1 MVTKMSCMVIKKY
14 LESYAEPE
22 VEQFSL
28 NSPFYFDA
36 LLVLPVFDEPIENLN
51 HFLNLSSTK
60 SITMI
65 WVFNCPDNAC
75 EDAQARTM
83 QLMSH
88 FIGVLGAQRVEALG
102 KQNTDS
108 EYGIFLSQARKRLSV
123 LIVDR
128 CSKGNEIPAKQ
139 GVGLAR
145 KLGMDLGLKLLQ
157 QQTQA
162 EPVKWLHSCDADVC
176 LPHDYFDIAK
186 PERGDAVALYPFR
199 HVAEAGYEQAM
210 ALYDVSLRYYV
221 QQLASANSPYAFHT
235 IGSLIVVT
243 PTAYAQVRGVPKRS
257 GAEDF
262 YFLNKLAK
270 VGRVI
275 NLDQPILRVAGR
287 PSHRVPFGTGPA
299 ISKIKEMAEP
309 LKEYTFYH
317 PEIFLALKQVLAIV
331 SDSKQ
336 SIASVDL
343 FFEQVYD
350 KMEDEKAKLVISTL
364 KELKLEKQY
373 QHLGQKKDA
382 SSFKRAFHVWFD
394 AFVTLRFI
402 HILRD
407 KAYPNVT
414 LDTLPFEVRQQFGV

>member
-1 MVTKMSCMVIKKY
+1 MVINKSYTVVNKY

-22 VEQFSL
+22 VQQFSL
-28 NSPFYFDA
+28 NSSFSFDA
-36 LLVLPVFDEPIENLN
+36 LLVLPIFDEPIENLN
-51 HFLNLSSTK
+51 HFLNFSSNK
-60 SITMI
+60 VIAMI

-75 EDAQARTM
+75 EEAQERTM
-83 QLMSH
+83 QLMTH
-88 FIGVLGAQRVEALG
+88 FIEVLGAQSIEALG
-102 KQNTDS
+102 KQKNDS
-108 EYGIFLSQARKRLSV
+108 EHSIFLSQTREINRV

-128 CSKGNEIPAKQ
+128 CSRGHEIPAKQ

-145 KLGMDLGLKLLQ
+145 KLGMDLALKLVQ

-162 EPVKWLHSCDADVC
+162 EPVKWIHSCDADVC
-176 LPHDYFDIAK
+176 LPHDYFDITE
-186 PERGDAVALYPFR
+186 PEEGDAVALYPFR
-199 HVAEAGYEQAM
+199 HVAEAGFEQAM
-210 ALYDVSLRYYV
+210 ALYDFSLRYYV
-221 QQLASANSPYAFHT
+221 DQLALANSPYAFHT

-243 PTAYAQVRGVPKRS
+243 PIAYAQVRGIPKRS

-270 VGRVI
+270 VGHVV
-275 NLDQPILRVAGR
+275 NLDQPVLQVAGR

-299 ISKIKEMAEP
+299 ISKIKAMAEP

-343 FFEQVYD
+343 LFEQVCD
-350 KMEDEKAKLVISTL
+350 RMGDEKAKLVISTF

-373 QHLGQKKDA
+373 QHLSQKKDV
-382 SSFKRAFHVWFD
+382 SSFIRAFHVWFD

-414 LDTLPFEVRQQFGV
+414 LDALPFEARQKFGV